1 MNTLFGAIIVALIVY
16 VLGLL
21 IGRAIWGG
29 SENN

>member
-21 IGRAIWGG
+21 IGRAIWGN
-29 SENN
+29 SENS